1 MNKASILNDVAF
13 GIEVTNKMRS
23 KLIHRAKK
31 LSGRVCYL
39 CNIHSGAIVGLRLI
53 LASDLFQ
60 GIFSQ
65 RVELENFL
73 TSLILRI
80 YVQLIRSLVALTT
93 DV

>member
-1 MNKASILNDVAF
+1 MVKHRRTELQKYFDHIMNKASILNDVAF

-39 CNIHSGAIVGLRLI
+39 CNIHSGAIVGLRLN

-60 GIFSQ
+60 GIF
-65 RVELENFL
+65 F
-73 TSLILRI
+73 
-80 YVQLIRSLVALTT
+80 QLN
-93 DV
+93 